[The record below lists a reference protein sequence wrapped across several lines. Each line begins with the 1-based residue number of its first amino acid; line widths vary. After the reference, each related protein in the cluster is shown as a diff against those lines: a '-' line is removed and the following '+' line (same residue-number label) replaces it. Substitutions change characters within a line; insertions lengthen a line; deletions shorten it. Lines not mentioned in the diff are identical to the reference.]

1 MKNKKTRVNLPRS
14 WALCLFCS
22 LFLTAC
28 VINAGVSSRG
38 LQHSLEVESIFQK
51 GTLLADHTYYMQGT
65 SSSEPET
72 IIAVSNSFQLQS
84 RLWTKVDWT
93 KKELDTAVFWMQ
105 NSEMGF
111 CSTDGG
117 YLVAPDGQKAG
128 VWYSQRDVSVVKQP
142 AAGVIEIY
150 PFGFQPGSP
159 CQRQFL
165 RDQW

>member
-1 MKNKKTRVNLPRS
+1 MKNKKIRVNLSRS
-14 WALCLFCS
+14 WVLCLFCA

-28 VINAGVSSRG
+28 VVNAGVSSRG
-38 LQHSLEVESIFQK
+38 LQHSLEVEDIFQK

-65 SSSEPET
+65 YPGPET
-72 IIAVSNSFQLQS
+72 IIALSNAFQLQS
-84 RLWTKVDWT
+84 RLWEKVDWT
-93 KKELDTAVFWMQ
+93 KKEMDTAVFWMQ

-117 YLVAPDGQKAG
+117 YLVAPDGQRVG
-128 VWYSQRDVSVVKQP
+128 VWYSQRDVSVIKQP

-150 PFGFQPGSP
+150 PFEFQPGSP

-165 RDQW
+165 IDQR